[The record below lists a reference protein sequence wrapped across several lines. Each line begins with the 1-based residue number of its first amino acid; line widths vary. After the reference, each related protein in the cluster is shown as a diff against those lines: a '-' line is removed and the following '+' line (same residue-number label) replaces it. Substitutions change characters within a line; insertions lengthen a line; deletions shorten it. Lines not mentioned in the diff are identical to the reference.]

1 MVPGRTS
8 WAPIAST
15 PSSTTVPPVKLLA
28 PEMVSVPVP
37 VLLNLPGPDSTA
49 LMLPASTMSCEA
61 SKVPPMR
68 LPPVK

>member
-1 MVPGRTS
+1 M
-8 WAPIAST
+8 WAPIARM

-37 VLLNLPGPDSTA
+37 VLLNMPGPDSTA
-49 LMLPASTMSCEA
+49 LMLPDSTMSWEA
-61 SKVPPMR
+61 SRVPPMR